1 VQKILQKYKELQD
14 IIAILGMDELS
25 ESDKRTVY
33 RAKKIQKFFTQPL
46 FVAKE
51 MKRLM
56 GKAIHNQQMIRDGDH
71 LLVAVSGGKDSLSLL
86 WLLRER
92 IERIPVEYRITA
104 VHVDP
109 GFGADSA
116 GRMASFFST
125 NGFDY
130 KVLKSDIGPKAH
142 GPDNRENPCFLCSRM
157 RRKLLF
163 QLAGE
168 IGCNRIA
175 FGHHKDDVIETFFL
189 NVFYGASISTMLP
202 VQELFKGKL
211 TLIRPLYLIDQDL
224 IQRYVR
230 SMGWNR
236 IELGCPS
243 AGSSKREEI
252 RNMLKSFYRSN
263 RKIKGNIFHALQNVN
278 PEYLL

>member
-1 VQKILQKYKELQD
+1 MDGQG
-14 IIAILGMDELS
+14 LG
-25 ESDKRTVY
+25 
-33 RAKKIQKFFTQPL
+33 

-56 GKAIHNQQMIRDGDH
+56 GKAIHHHQMIREGDH

-92 IERIPVEYRITA
+92 IQRIPIRYRITA

-109 GFGADSA
+109 GFGTDSA
-116 GRMASFFST
+116 GQMASFFST
-125 NGFDY
+125 HGFDY
-130 KVLKSDIGPKAH
+130 RVIETHIGPDAH

-163 QLAGE
+163 ELAGE
-168 IGCNRIA
+168 IGCNRIV
-175 FGHHKDDVIETFFL
+175 FGHHKDDIIETFFL

-202 VQELFKGKL
+202 VQEFFGGAL
-211 TLIRPLYLIDQDL
+211 TAIRPLYLIDEDL
-224 IQRYVR
+224 IRRYATA
-230 SMGWNR
+230 MGWKR

-243 AGSSKREEI
+243 AGASKREEI
-252 RNMLKSFYRSN
+252 KQLLQGLYRSN

-278 PEYLL
+278 PDYLL